1 MHYSDVVKLN
11 AKLARRLRFHF
22 SHLFLTEYRIIIR
35 RKNLN
40 KILDLKLVADWMLR
54 SAMPLKKFNFSNF
67 FCIAFRRSFA
77 SFAAA

>member
-22 SHLFLTEYRIIIR
+22 SHLFPTEYRIIIR
-35 RKNLN
+35 WKNL

-67 FCIAFRRSFA
+67 FYIAFRRSFA
-77 SFAAA
+77 SFADAA